1 MRLRSIDM
9 VRGLAAL
16 AVVFAHVDGRFSAGA
31 AGVDFFFVVSGF
43 VMAHVSQNRT
53 ASQFLKDRAW
63 RIFPIYWAIAVPWIL
78 LALSA
83 GAISRGHAVSSV
95 VLWPHWFGYNSTFLG
110 VTWTLVYELAFY
122 LSVAA
127 AVRLKSPALPMLLF
141 VAAILIRPFSDNPL
155 ILFAG
160 HPIAIEF
167 LFGIAI
173 ANAPKHRP
181 TGNWLMALGAGWL
194 LLFPNAWLHD
204 FLGQES
210 SVYGFQRMLLWGL
223 PAAMVIYGL
232 VTREADLKG
241 RWNKPLLLLGAASYS
256 IYLVHSIVAGL
267 VDWPWEVEIIAA
279 VGSGI
284 IVWALIERPLL
295 AMRRK
300 VPARLD
306 QAATETS
313 AVAASVATIVPPPS
327 IRSPS

>member
-9 VRGLAAL
+9 VRGLAAS
-16 AVVFAHVDGRFSAGA
+16 AVVFAHVDNRFSVGA

-53 ASQFLKDRAW
+53 ASQFLKDRTW

-83 GAISRGHAVSSV
+83 GAISPGRAISSV
-95 VLWPHWFGYNSTFLG
+95 MLWPHWFGYNSTFLG

-127 AVRLKSPALPMLLF
+127 AIRLKSAVVPVLLF
-141 VAAILIRPFSDNPL
+141 VAAIMIRPFSGNPL

-167 LFGIAI
+167 LFGVAI
-173 ANAPKHRP
+173 ANAPKHRS
-181 TGNWLMALGAGWL
+181 TGNWMMAVGAGWL

-204 FLGQES
+204 FLDQES
-210 SVYGFQRMLLWGL
+210 SVYGFQRMFLWGL
-223 PAAMVIYGL
+223 PAAMIIYGL
-232 VTREADLKG
+232 VTREDDLKG
-241 RWNKPLLLLGAASYS
+241 RWTRPLLLLGAASYS
-256 IYLVHSIVAGL
+256 IYLVHSIVVGL
-267 VDWPWEVEIIAA
+267 LDWPWQVEIIAA
-279 VGSGI
+279 IGSGI
-284 IVWALIERPLL
+284 IVWALVERPLL
-295 AMRRK
+295 TMRRK
-300 VPARLD
+300 GPARSG
-306 QAATETS
+306 QAATDTS
-313 AVAASVATIVPPPS
+313 VLAASVATIVPPPS

>member
-9 VRGLAAL
+9 VRGLAAS
-16 AVVFAHVDGRFSAGA
+16 AVVFAHVDDRFSVGA

-53 ASQFLKDRAW
+53 APQFLKDRAW

-83 GAISRGHAVSSV
+83 GAISPGHALSSV

-127 AVRLKSPALPMLLF
+127 AIRLKSPVIPILLF

-173 ANAPKHRP
+173 AIAPKHRS
-181 TGNWLMALGAGWL
+181 TGNWMMALGTGWL
-194 LLFPNAWLHD
+194 LLFPNSWLHD

-210 SVYGFQRMLLWGL
+210 SAYGFQRMVLWGL
-223 PAAMVIYGL
+223 PAAMIIYGL
-232 VTREADLKG
+232 VTRESELKG
-241 RWNKPLLLLGAASYS
+241 PWTRPLLLLGAASYS

-267 VDWPWEVEIIAA
+267 LDWPWQAEILAA
-279 VGSGI
+279 VGTGI
-284 IVWALIERPLL
+284 IVWALVERPLL

-300 VPARLD
+300 DRRRSG

-313 AVAASVATIVPPPS
+313 AIAASVATIVPPPS